1 MLLVFF
7 LAVAYLAYGILEY
20 RLHLGNVRAIPIR
33 VHVNGTRGKSS
44 VTRLIAAGLRA
55 GGVRTVAKTTGS
67 AARYIGPDGSEEP
80 VVRPGP
86 PNVREQ
92 LGVLSRARRERARAL
107 VLECMAIRPDL
118 QWFSEHRII
127 KSTVGVITNVRP
139 DHLDAMGPTVDDV
152 AVALA
157 GTVPDRGIVFTA
169 EHERLAPIAREAGRR
184 GTEVKEVLHEAYD
197 PTFAQGFRYVEHLE
211 NVAVALA
218 VCEHLGVDCE
228 VALKGMRDVHPDP
241 GALLSYRV
249 SHEGR
254 EIDFVSAF
262 AANDRESTLA
272 VWEAIDPGSDPDR
285 TVIVIASMRA
295 DRPHR
300 AYDFGEIIA
309 NDIEA
314 DYFVLAG
321 DLTHPVRSVATKLGL
336 PPDKIVDLGGRPA
349 EEVFEKIVELTPSRS
364 IVVGVGNIGGAGA
377 RIVSLFRERSEDR

>member
-20 RLHLGNVRAIPIR
+20 RFHLRNVRAIPIR

-67 AARYIGPDGSEEP
+67 AARYIGADGSEEP

-92 LGVLSRARRERARAL
+92 MGVVSRARRENARAL

-118 QWFSEHRII
+118 QWLSEHRIVM
-127 KSTVGVITNVRP
+127 STVGVITNVRP
-139 DHLDAMGPTVDDV
+139 DHLDVMGPTVDDV

-157 GTVPDRGIVFTA
+157 GTVPEGGIVFTA
-169 EHERLAPIAREAGRR
+169 EHERLAPIAFEAERR

-197 PTFAQGFRYVEHLE
+197 PTFTHGFRYVEHLE
-211 NVAVALA
+211 NVAVALE
-218 VCEHLGVDCE
+218 VCEHLGVDCGI
-228 VALKGMRDVHPDP
+228 ALEGMRDVQPDP
-241 GALLSYRV
+241 GALLYHRV
-249 SHEGR
+249 REGGK
-254 EIDFVSAF
+254 EIEFVSAF

-272 VWEAIDPGSDPDR
+272 VWEAIDPGADPDR

-314 DYFVLAG
+314 DYYVLAG
-321 DLTHPVRSVATKLGL
+321 DLTHPVRSVATRLGL
-336 PPDKIVDLGGRPA
+336 PPEKIIDLGGRPA
-349 EEVFEKIVELTPSRS
+349 EEVYARIIELTPSRS
-364 IVVGVGNIGGAGA
+364 IVIGVGNIGGAGTK
-377 RIVSLFRERSEDR
+377 IVSLFRERSGEA